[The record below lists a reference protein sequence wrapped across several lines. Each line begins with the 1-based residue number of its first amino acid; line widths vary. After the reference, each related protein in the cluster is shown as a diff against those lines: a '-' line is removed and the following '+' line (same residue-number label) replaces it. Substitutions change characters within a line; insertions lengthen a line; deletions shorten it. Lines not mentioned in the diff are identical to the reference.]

1 MANNQEQVAQ
11 QAEDQPQKIV
21 IKSKRWLPLESDP
34 ELVSSPQLTVM
45 RLPASPK
52 WMSHPTRT
60 FQQFHFRSRL
70 DHSIV
75 PCLTF
80 DNGSPLAWAVPH
92 HLA

>member
-60 FQQFHFRSRL
+60 NNSTFAVDRTILLFR
-70 DHSIV
+70 V
-75 PCLTF
+75 
-80 DNGSPLAWAVPH
+80 
-92 HLA
+92 